1 MANKGKVDALNY
13 AGELKEYIKVHEE
26 FDALKVKEKEIIAR
40 INKSHIKEVDFAK
53 KENSVIEVD
62 GKSYALSAVMDRNHK
77 KTGSEQVFKYTIHAA
92 TIIKTEEAVQTVTE
106 PSSSEKKKAEKE
118 AKKQEKKDKK

>member
-1 MANKGKVDALNY
+1 MAGKGKVDALNY

-40 INKSHIKEVDFAK
+40 INKNHIKEVDFAK

-62 GKSYALSAVMDRNHK
+62 GKSYALNAVMDRNSK
-77 KTGSEQVFKYTIHAA
+77 KAGSEKVFKYTIHAA
-92 TIIKTEEAVQTVTE
+92 TIIKEEAVQTVTE
-106 PSSSEKKKAEKE
+106 PTAKEKKEAEK
-118 AKKQEKKDKK
+118 AKKKEEKK